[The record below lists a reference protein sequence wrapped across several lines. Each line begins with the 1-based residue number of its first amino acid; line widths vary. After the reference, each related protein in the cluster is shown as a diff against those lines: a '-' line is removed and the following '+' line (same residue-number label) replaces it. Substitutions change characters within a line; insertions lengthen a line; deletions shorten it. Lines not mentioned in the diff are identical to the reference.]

1 MTESIARPQLTP
13 AAKPARGQL
22 LARAVAALLTLP
34 LLPAAL
40 AAPPSTQLLNQGWQV
55 RLAPGQA
62 QAKQHPRAA
71 KWMSATVPGA
81 VQSDLIASG
90 LLPDP
95 FLRDHEAQIQ
105 WAGLSDWQYQREF
118 TVDAAT
124 LARDNV
130 ELVFEG
136 LDTLAEVSLNGQPLL
151 SADNMFRRW
160 SAEVKSRLKPGRNQ
174 LQITFRSPVEAK
186 RAWLA
191 QQPYGLP
198 GTYDSMFGDEPE
210 GRNSSIYVRKAPYQF
225 SWDWGPRIINA
236 GIWQDVKLN
245 AWDAVRVEDLHI
257 EQKRVSQQVAQID
270 AQLQLASSVTGK
282 VEITLEVLGPDG
294 AQVLRQISQH
304 VLDPGDNQIAL
315 PVRIAAPKL
324 WYPAGYGAQDRYTFI
339 TTVRDGNGDS
349 QQFRRV
355 SGLRTV
361 ELRRQKDQWG
371 KSMEFV
377 INGIPIFAKGANLI
391 PLDSFPNRV
400 STATMRRTLQDAR
413 DANMNMLRMWGGGHY
428 QDDRF
433 YDLADELGIM
443 IWQDFMFGGAVP
455 PHDVA
460 FRENTRQEA
469 IEQVKRLRNHPSIVL
484 WCGNNEVQTGWEN
497 WSGSVKFKQSLD
509 TEERAR
515 IEMGMTT
522 LFGSVLRE
530 AANRYDSDVPYWATS
545 PGTDFDGP
553 ADQLDDGDMHYWQVW
568 GGPAKPV
575 NEYLNITPRFMSE
588 YGLQSFPDMRTI
600 RAFASAADLQPESKV
615 MRAHQKFDKG
625 NGNQRLLLYIRRE
638 FGEPKDF
645 ESFVYLSQLM
655 QAQGIELAA
664 THLRAARPQSM
675 GSLYWQLNDVWP
687 GASWSSVDYYGRWKA
702 LQWHAKRFYAPE
714 LAAAL
719 RYQGT
724 TKLSLVSDRTTP
736 LPARWRLRV
745 MDVDGKLIHER
756 GKDITL
762 APLSSIEVARFS
774 DGELLG
780 NADPKR
786 SFAVFELLQGDTA
799 LSRQLVFFDA
809 AKQLALPQTSIS
821 TALQPDGDGYRLQ
834 LSSPALARE
843 VWLAFGDL
851 DVQLSDNA
859 FDLLPGEQ
867 HSVHLRSSASLA
879 QLQTA
884 LQIRDLASTLA
895 GAPAEPTE
903 SR

>member
-1 MTESIARPQLTP
+1 MSVPLARPLAASPLRPLRSRVLT
-13 AAKPARGQL
+13 
-22 LARAVAALLTLP
+22 RALAALLTLP
-34 LLPAAL
+34 MLPSAL
-40 AAPPSTQLLNQGWQV
+40 AAAPSTQLLDQGWQL
-55 RLAPGQA
+55 RLVPGQA

-71 KWMSATVPGA
+71 KWLPAQVPGA
-81 VQSDLIASG
+81 VQSDLIAAG
-90 LLPDP
+90 LVPDP
-95 FLRDHEAQIQ
+95 FLRDNEAQIQ
-105 WAGLSDWQYQREF
+105 WAGLSDWQYQTEF
-118 TVDAAT
+118 KVDAAT
-124 LARDNV
+124 LAREHV

-136 LDTLAEVSLNGQPLL
+136 LDTLAEVSLNGKPLL

-160 SAEVKSRLKPGRNQ
+160 SADVKSKLKPGSNQ
-174 LQITFRSPVEAK
+174 LLITFRSPVEAI
-186 RAWLA
+186 RPWLA
-191 QQPYGLP
+191 QQAYGLP

-225 SWDWGPRIINA
+225 GWDWGPRIINA
-236 GIWQDVKLN
+236 GIWQPVKLN
-245 AWDAVRVEDLHI
+245 AWDATRVEDLHI
-257 EQKRVSQQVAQID
+257 EQKRVGKDVAQLG
-270 AQLQLASSVTGK
+270 AQLQIASSVSGK
-282 VEITLEVLGPDG
+282 LEVSLEVLGPDG
-294 AQVLRQISQH
+294 RQVLQQVSQH
-304 VLDPGDNQIAL
+304 SVDPGENRIEL
-315 PVRIAAPKL
+315 PVRISEPKL
-324 WYPAGYGAQDRYTFI
+324 WYPLGYGAQDRYTFI

-361 ELRRQKDQWG
+361 ELRRQKDHWG

-391 PLDSFPNRV
+391 PLDSFPSRV
-400 STATMRRTLQDAR
+400 SEASMRRTLQDAR

-443 IWQDFMFGGAVP
+443 IWQDFMFGGAIP

-469 IEQVKRLRNHPSIVL
+469 IEQVKRLRDHPSIVL

-497 WSGSVKFKQSLD
+497 WGGSVKFKQSLD

-530 AANRYDSDVPYWATS
+530 AVARYDSDVPYWATS

-575 NEYLNITPRFMSE
+575 SEYLNITPRFMSE
-588 YGLQSFPDMRTI
+588 YGLQSFPDIRTI
-600 RAFASAADLQPESKV
+600 HAFASGDDLQPESKV

-625 NGNQRLLLYIRRE
+625 NGNQRLMLYIRRE

-664 THLRAARPQSM
+664 SHLRAARPQSM

-719 RYQGT
+719 RYEGT

-745 MDVDGKLIHER
+745 MDVEGKQLSER
-756 GKDITL
+756 SKDITL
-762 APLSSIEVARFS
+762 APLSSIEVGRFG

-780 NADPKR
+780 KADPKR
-786 SFAVFELLQGDTA
+786 SFAVFELLEGDKL
-799 LSRQLVFFDA
+799 LSRQLVFFDV
-809 AKQLALPQTSIS
+809 AKQLALPQPQIASQWQ
-821 TALQPDGDGYRLQ
+821 ADADGYWLQ
-834 LSSPALARE
+834 LSSAALARE
-843 VWLAFGDL
+843 VWLSFGDL

-859 FDLLPGEQ
+859 FDLLPGEA
-867 HSVHLRSSASLA
+867 HRVHLRSAASLA
-879 QLQTA
+879 QLQAA
-884 LQIRDLASTLA
+884 LQIRDVASTLA
-895 GAPAEPTE
+895 GAPAEAAE
-903 SR
+903 AN